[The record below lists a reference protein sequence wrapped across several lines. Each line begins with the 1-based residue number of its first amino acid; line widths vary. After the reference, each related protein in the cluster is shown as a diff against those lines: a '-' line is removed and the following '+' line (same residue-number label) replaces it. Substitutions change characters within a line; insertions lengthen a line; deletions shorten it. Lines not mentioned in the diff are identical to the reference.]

1 MLESEITNKR
11 NILANAQLKLADLN
25 TFLTV
30 LKTKEAS
37 EQNEKVKNSMRTTIN
52 YYESEKLKVQ
62 HTIESTQREILNL
75 LDSNKSTLKR

>member
-37 EQNEKVKNSMRTTIN
+37 EQNEKAKNSMKTTIN

-62 HTIESTQREILNL
+62 YTIESTQREILNL
-75 LDSNKSTLKR
+75 LNSNKSTLKR